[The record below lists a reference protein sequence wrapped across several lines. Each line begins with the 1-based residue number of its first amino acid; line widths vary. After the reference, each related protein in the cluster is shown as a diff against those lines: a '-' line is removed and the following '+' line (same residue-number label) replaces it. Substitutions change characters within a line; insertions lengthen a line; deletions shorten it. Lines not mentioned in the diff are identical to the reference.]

1 VAYLSFILANSRF
14 LGFGVLV
21 MFFSCFGQTYFVAL
35 FGPQLRTEFGLSHG
49 DLGLYYSG
57 GTLAS
62 SVTLLWAG
70 RLIDRVD
77 LRLFSVGVIAGLAAA
92 SALLASAQTAVM
104 IPIAF
109 YLLRLFGQGLMPHV
123 ASTAMS
129 RYFDTTRGKAL
140 SIATL
145 GSPSSDALMPLL
157 VVASVAMVGWRD
169 TLGIGAFVLIVVVLP
184 AALLL
189 LRGHPAR
196 HSIFLQRTKALSLN
210 GTGRGAGWTRAQVL
224 QDPRFWILAPAMLS
238 PSFVLGGFFF
248 HQAHLAE
255 EKGWQ
260 LAWVATTF
268 TGYASGV
275 IVTAFLAGPLIDRF
289 GAVRLVPYKLP
300 PLVLGLVLLAGL
312 DSPLIALVFMVCAG
326 VGAGLGYTLTSATF
340 AELYGTTHF
349 GAIRALVLALAA
361 GISAGSPYLVGVLID
376 AGVTM
381 ETLAWS
387 AAILLAVATLASYA
401 AIRDHPEN
409 RTPPQTAG

>member
-1 VAYLSFILANSRF
+1 MSYLSFILANSRF
-14 LGFGVLV
+14 LGFGFLV
-21 MFFSCFGQTYFVAL
+21 MFSSCFGQTYFVAL
-35 FGPQLRTEFGLSHG
+35 FAPQLRTEFSLSHG
-49 DLGLYYSG
+49 DLGLYYSV

-70 RLIDRVD
+70 RLIDRFD
-77 LRLFSVGVIAGLAAA
+77 LRWFVGGVIAGLAAA
-92 SALLASAQTAVM
+92 SALLASVQTAVA

-109 YLLRLFGQGLMPHV
+109 CLLRLFGQGLMPHV

-129 RYFDTTRGKAL
+129 RYFETTRGKAL

-157 VVASVAMVGWRD
+157 VVASVALVGWRE
-169 TLGIGAFVLIVVVLP
+169 TLNIGAIVLLATVLP

-189 LRGHPAR
+189 LRGHRVR
-196 HSIFLQRTKALSLN
+196 HSLFLRRSKELAVN
-210 GTGRGAGWTRAQVL
+210 GSGRGAAWTRAQVL
-224 QDPRFWILAPAMLS
+224 RDPRFWILAPAMLS

-255 EKGWQ
+255 EKGW
-260 LAWVATTF
+260 LLSWVASTF
-268 TGYASGV
+268 AGYALGV
-275 IVTAFLAGPLIDRF
+275 VVTVFVAGPLIDRF

-300 PLVLGLVLLAGL
+300 PLVLGLVLLAAL
-312 DSPLIALVFMVCAG
+312 DAPVIALVFMVCAG

-349 GAIRALVLALAA
+349 GAIRAMVLALAA

-381 ETLAWS
+381 ATLAWAS
-387 AAILLAVATLASYA
+387 AILLTGATLAAYA

-409 RTPPQTAG
+409 RNPPQTAG